1 MARKGIGRAAVIPC
15 LACLF
20 ARLLRRQIQLLVTT
34 PRVGLCL
41 CLIFALMV
49 CPRRKNRSSVA

>member
-1 MARKGIGRAAVIPC
+1 MARKGIGRAAVILC

-41 CLIFALMV
+41 IFALLV
-49 CPRRKNRSSVA
+49 CSRRKNWSSVA

>member
-1 MARKGIGRAAVIPC
+1 MARKDIGRAAVILC

-41 CLIFALMV
+41 IFALLV
-49 CPRRKNRSSVA
+49 CSRRKNRSSVA